1 MSNFHFSNNNDD
13 ILDHENGGGEENM
26 KMRDLFM
33 IFFFKLKIF
42 FRKGKE
48 RGDERKKL
56 RVSFFFL
63 IWGHLLLFTIFL
75 KKLKLYFKK
84 D

>member
-56 RVSFFFL
+56 RVSFFFNL
-63 IWGHLLLFTIFL
+63 GTFIIIHDF
-75 KKLKLYFKK
+75 FKK
-84 D
+84 IKIIF